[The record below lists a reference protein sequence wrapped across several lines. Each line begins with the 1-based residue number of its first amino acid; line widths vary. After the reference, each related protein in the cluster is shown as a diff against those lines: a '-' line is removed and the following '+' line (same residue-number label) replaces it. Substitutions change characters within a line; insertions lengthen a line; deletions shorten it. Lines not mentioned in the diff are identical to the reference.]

1 MLDGAGYLRRFY
13 DLHFDHF
20 ERTAGS
26 ERRQKC
32 GRGKLSFE
40 MKDERS
46 WPWKVV
52 IRDEG

>member
-1 MLDGAGYLRRFY
+1 MK
-13 DLHFDHF
+13 
-20 ERTAGS
+20 EV
-26 ERRQKC
+26 

-46 WPWKVV
+46 WPWKFV